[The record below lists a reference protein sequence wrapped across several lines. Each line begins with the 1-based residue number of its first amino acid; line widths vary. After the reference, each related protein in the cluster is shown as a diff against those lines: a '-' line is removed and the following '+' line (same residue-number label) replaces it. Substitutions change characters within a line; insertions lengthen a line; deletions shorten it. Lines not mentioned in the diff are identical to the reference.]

1 MEKLIDKNIQ
11 ETNRRDEVKNIQSFT
26 LLELSLYTINQTI
39 YNTWR
44 EKNKRNGN
52 NQCCLTSRSFNLE
65 SIYELDI
72 PSFFKKIIHSTLFKT
87 YNREC
92 WDCEADEYRYQI
104 QLKSKTLK

>member
-11 ETNRRDEVKNIQSFT
+11 ETNRHDEVKNIQSFT

-52 NQCCLTSRSFNLE
+52 NQ
-65 SIYELDI
+65 
-72 PSFFKKIIHSTLFKT
+72 
-87 YNREC
+87 
-92 WDCEADEYRYQI
+92 Q
-104 QLKSKTLK
+104 